1 MYKTIIVPIDLAHA
15 ERGKDM
21 IGLAGKLA
29 DKGARTLLV
38 NVVEDVPTY
47 VAAELPSG
55 LIEKSKKDA
64 HRKLEKMV
72 KAAGVKAEVQV
83 RTGSPAT
90 AILASA
96 EETGAD
102 LIIIAS
108 HRPGLSDYLLG
119 STAARVVRHAMCSV
133 LVAR

>member
-72 KAAGVKAEVQV
+72 KAAGVNAEVQV